1 MEAVMRC
8 RRQLGFTTTVLAIS
22 MATFL
27 AAQKVQMKDLPADVQ
42 KGVQDN
48 LKGGTLKTLAKE
60 KESGKT
66 VYEVESTLNGK
77 TRDFMLDATG
87 HLLSVEDEIAID
99 ALPPAVKT
107 LFEKQGKIVSAE
119 KLTKGDMVAYE
130 GRVEKNGRKSAVGPV
145 DANGKKVK
153 E

>member
-1 MEAVMRC
+1 MAMAAV
-8 RRQLGFTTTVLAIS
+8 
-22 MATFL
+22 L
-27 AAQKVQMKDLPADVQ
+27 AAQKVQMKDLPPAVQ

-48 LKGGTLKTLAKE
+48 LKGGTVKTLARE

-77 TRDFMLDATG
+77 TRDFMLDASG

-99 ALPPAVKT
+99 ALPAPVKAV
-107 LFEKQGKIVSAE
+107 FEKQGTIVSAE
-119 KLTKGDMVAYE
+119 TLTKGTTVAYE
-130 GRVEKNGRKSAVGPV
+130 ATVEKNGKKSAVGPV

>member
-1 MEAVMRC
+1 MTR

-60 KESGKT
+60 KEGGKT

-107 LFEKQGKIVSAE
+107 AFEKQGNIVSAE

-130 GRVEKNGRKSAVGPV
+130 GKVEKNGRKSSVGPV
-145 DANGKKVK
+145 DANAKKVK